1 MKYQTN
7 FAAPI
12 DPDLKGIG
20 YFEHYLDAL
29 DRKEIL
35 LEFFGFLGM
44 PIVDAGA
51 FISDYQVVLRDK
63 NLQVTFHNDDIGCK
77 PLGTTAEE
85 TVYISAWSDS
95 EVELMRLQRKL
106 EAKLR
111 VVKLS

>member
-1 MKYQTN
+1 MKYQTE

-20 YFEHYLDAL
+20 YFDHYLDAL

-63 NLQVTFHNDDIGCK
+63 NLQVTFSNADFGCK
-77 PLGTTAEE
+77 AFGTTAEE
-85 TVYISAWSDS
+85 TVYITAWSDS

>member
-1 MKYQTN
+1 
-7 FAAPI
+7 
-12 DPDLKGIG
+12 LKGIG
-20 YFEHYLDAL
+20 YFDHLLDAL
-29 DRKEIL
+29 DRKKLL
-35 LEFFGFLGM
+35 LEYFGFLGM

>member
-20 YFEHYLDAL
+20 YFEHYLDAF

-35 LEFFGFLGM
+35 LEFFGFLGV
-44 PIVDAGA
+44 PIEHVGT
-51 FISDYQVVLRDK
+51 FISDYEVVLRDK

-85 TVYISAWSDS
+85 TVYISAWADS